1 MDGHAP
7 AARDSEAR
15 PVRLDP
21 PKLAEQFAV
30 RVAALALST
39 SARTIQSLPS
49 RVTDLFF
56 LLPYSLSGCAT
67 RFAGCARA
75 FVPLSHRAS
84 ASQSS
89 PARRPRPAKTPPE
102 PRCCGVMMYH
112 QAVPSCQILK
122 QKTLKTQYVG

>member
-21 PKLAEQFAV
+21 PKLAEQLAV

-49 RVTDLFF
+49 RMTDLFF

-67 RFAGCARA
+67 RFAGCALSCLSAIEPLHRNPVPRGVRA
-75 FVPLSHRAS
+75 RQRLRRSRAAVALGCTIKLYHRV
-84 ASQSS
+84 
-89 PARRPRPAKTPPE
+89 KF
-102 PRCCGVMMYH
+102 
-112 QAVPSCQILK
+112 
-122 QKTLKTQYVG
+122 

>member
-1 MDGHAP
+1 MDGDAP

-21 PKLAEQFAV
+21 PKLAGQFAV

-75 FVPLSHRAS
+75 FVPLSYRAS

-89 PARRPRPAKTPPE
+89 LARRPRPASV
-102 PRCCGVMMYH
+102 RLYH
-112 QAVPSCQILK
+112 QAVPSGEMSKPKMLQ
-122 QKTLKTQYVG
+122 TQYVG

>member
-67 RFAGCARA
+67 ALRRLRSRF
-75 FVPLSHRAS
+75 RAS
-84 ASQSS
+84 Q
-89 PARRPRPAKTPPE
+89 P
-102 PRCCGVMMYH
+102 
-112 QAVPSCQILK
+112 
-122 QKTLKTQYVG
+122 

>member
-30 RVAALALST
+30 RVVALAFST

-56 LLPYSLSGCAT
+56 LCPIPCQGVRRASPAALALSCLSAIEPLHRNPVPRGVRVRQRLRRSRADVASGCT
-67 RFAGCARA
+67 IK
-75 FVPLSHRAS
+75 LYHRAKF
-84 ASQSS
+84 QSKK
-89 PARRPRPAKTPPE
+89 R
-102 PRCCGVMMYH
+102 
-112 QAVPSCQILK
+112 
-122 QKTLKTQYVG
+122 

>member
-56 LLPYSLSGCAT
+56 VALFLVRVCDALRRLRS
-67 RFAGCARA
+67 RF
-75 FVPLSHRAS
+75 RAS
-84 ASQSS
+84 Q
-89 PARRPRPAKTPPE
+89 P
-102 PRCCGVMMYH
+102 
-112 QAVPSCQILK
+112 
-122 QKTLKTQYVG
+122 